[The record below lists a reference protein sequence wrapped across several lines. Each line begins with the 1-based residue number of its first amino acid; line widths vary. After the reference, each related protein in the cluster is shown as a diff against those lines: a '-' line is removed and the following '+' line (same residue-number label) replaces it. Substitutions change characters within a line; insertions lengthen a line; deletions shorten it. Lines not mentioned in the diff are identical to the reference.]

1 MEDNGCELAIGDNT
15 YIVSCFFAIRD
26 NDTSITIGDDC
37 MFSAQTIVRTSDA
50 HSILEGG
57 KRINPGKNVIIG
69 DHVWVGYGANI
80 LKGSIIESHSV
91 IGTQSVVAGLHVPE
105 GSVAAGNPARV
116 VRTGV
121 DWDSSRHP
129 E

>member
-1 MEDNGCELAIGDNT
+1 MEDNGCRLEIGDNA

-50 HSILEGG
+50 HSILADG
-57 KRINPGKNVIIG
+57 KRINPGKNVVIG

-80 LKGSIIESHSV
+80 LSYPPLKAIPLL
-91 IGTQSVVAGLHVPE
+91 GLKV
-105 GSVAAGNPARV
+105 
-116 VRTGV
+116 
-121 DWDSSRHP
+121 
-129 E
+129 